1 MTLTYLEMINLP
13 TFDERLEYL
22 LLKSR
27 VGDPTFG
34 SRRYVNQQFYQS
46 YEWRQF
52 RRRIILRDEGCDLA
66 HPDFPIPD
74 GTKYLIHHINP
85 ITIDDIIEHRPC
97 VLDPNNVVLVS
108 FLTHEAIHFGDMD
121 LIKTSRPAERTPND
135 TIPWR

>member
-52 RRRIILRDEGCDLA
+52 RRRIILRDQGCDLA

-74 GTKYLIHHINP
+74 GIKYLIHHINP

-108 FLTHEAIHFGDMD
+108 FLTHEAIHFGDID